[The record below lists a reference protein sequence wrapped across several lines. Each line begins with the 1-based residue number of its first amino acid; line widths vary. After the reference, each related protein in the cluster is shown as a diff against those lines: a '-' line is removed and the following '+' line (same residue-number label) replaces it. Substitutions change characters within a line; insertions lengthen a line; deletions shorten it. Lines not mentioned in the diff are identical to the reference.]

1 MPKVTIDGREFEAKA
16 GQTIIQVALENGIEI
31 PHFCWHPALTVA
43 GNCRMC
49 LVEVEKNPKLQIA
62 CATPIT
68 DGMVVKTLSDVAVKG
83 REDVMEFLLINHPLD
98 CPICDE
104 AGQCKLQ
111 DYEFEHSRGES
122 RFRETKTHKP
132 KRVALGK
139 NVLFDGERC
148 ISCSRCIRFAA
159 EVAEQPVL
167 TFVERGDHVTIESVP
182 EEGFN
187 SNLSMNVIDICP
199 VGALTSRDFRFK
211 ARVWDM
217 SFTDSICPGCSRGC
231 SVRVGVR
238 NNEIMRLEPRSNP
251 NVNDYW
257 MCDYGRLNSYPPVN
271 VDRIVGA
278 RIKNA
283 AGLVEQTDF
292 ASASRRVSDALKKY
306 HKDEVLFIGSALAP
320 VEDNYAMMKLAKEK
334 FGRSWI
340 PFVPHI
346 VGPDEP
352 KLLRGDRT
360 PNAMGAT
367 LVGLVSD
374 THYSGKAGQHPTI
387 IEMLKSGKI
396 KAVYALEDDIL
407 QDNELLAAFEN
418 IEFFAC
424 HATNESVTAR
434 RADVVFGA
442 AQWAERE
449 GVFVN
454 FDGWAQ
460 QLRPT
465 VTTAYQVRGLDH
477 LNMSR
482 LDRFGTPFDKW
493 AMSNRRDVRESWRFV
508 QMLANEVGA
517 HWHWKYT
524 EDVFEEL
531 ASHVPAFKSMTYDS
545 LGAIGQPVA
554 GVSRDVKQPLYVEVY
569 QDTTERVESIGS
581 VML

>member
-62 CATPIT
+62 CATPIM
-68 DGMVVKTLSDVAVKG
+68 DGMVVKTLSEVAVKG
-83 REDVMEFLLINHPLD
+83 REDVMEFLLVNHPLD

-132 KRVALGK
+132 KRVALGQ
-139 NVLFDGERC
+139 NVLFDAERC

-187 SNLSMNVIDICP
+187 NNLSMNVIDICP

-217 SFTDSICPGCSRGC
+217 SFTDSVCPGCSRGC
-231 SVRVGVR
+231 SIRVGVR

-257 MCDYGRLNSYPPVN
+257 MCDYGRLNTYPPVN
-271 VDRIVGA
+271 TDRITGA

-283 AGLVEQTDF
+283 VGLAEPTDF
-292 ASASRRVSDALKKY
+292 ATVARKLSETLKNY
-306 HKDEVLFIGSALAP
+306 HKDEVLLIGSAFAT
-320 VEDNYAMMKLAKEK
+320 VEDNYAMAKLARDK
-334 FGRSWI
+334 FGKSWV
-340 PFVPHI
+340 PFISHDL
-346 VGPDEP
+346 GKDEP

-360 PNAMGAT
+360 PNSAGAK
-367 LVGLVSD
+367 LAGLFAD
-374 THYSGKAGQHPTI
+374 AKGGQHPSVA
-387 IEMLKSGKI
+387 ELLKSGKI
-396 KAVYALEDDIL
+396 KAVYALEDDFL
-407 QDNELLAAFEN
+407 QDVELLSAFEN
-418 IEFFAC
+418 VEFFAC

-434 RADVVFGA
+434 RADVVFGVS
-442 AQWAERE
+442 QWAERE

-454 FDGWAQ
+454 FEGWAQ
-460 QLRPT
+460 QLHPA
-465 VTTAYQVRGLDH
+465 VSTAYQVRGMDH
-477 LNMSR
+477 MNMSR

-493 AMSNRRDVRESWRFV
+493 AMSDRRDVRESWRFV
-508 QMLANEVGA
+508 QMVANELGA

-524 EDVFEEL
+524 EDAFEEL
-531 ASHVPAFKSMTYDS
+531 ANSTPAFKTMTYETI
-545 LGAIGQPVA
+545 AEVGQPVA
-554 GVSRDVKQPLYVEVY
+554 GAPRDVKQPLYVEVY
-569 QDTTERVESIGS
+569 QDTTERIESIAS